1 MNIKR
6 SLKTKLIFQYMVI
19 VIVCM
24 LVIPTAISELLDRQF
39 RGFATERLRENE
51 LEVAE
56 FFAKMYIEN
65 GSWQGCS
72 LFPRGSDF
80 LRWPMVVVQ
89 LFDEKGVEV
98 RKYSR
103 ILQIGSQ

>member
-1 MNIKR
+1 MNVKR
-6 SLKTKLIFQYMVI
+6 SLRTKLIFQYMVI

-39 RGFATERLRENE
+39 RGFATDRLRENE
-51 LEVAE
+51 VEIAE

-65 GSWQGCS
+65 GSWRGCR

-80 LRWPMVVVQ
+80 LRWPMVMVQ
-89 LFDEKGVEV
+89 LLTRTV
-98 RKYSR
+98 SR
-103 ILQIGSQ
+103 CAHTAA

>member
-6 SLKTKLIFQYMVI
+6 SLRTKLMFQYMVI

-56 FFAKMYIEN
+56 FFAKMYI
-65 GSWQGCS
+65 
-72 LFPRGSDF
+72 
-80 LRWPMVVVQ
+80 
-89 LFDEKGVEV
+89 
-98 RKYSR
+98 
-103 ILQIGSQ
+103 